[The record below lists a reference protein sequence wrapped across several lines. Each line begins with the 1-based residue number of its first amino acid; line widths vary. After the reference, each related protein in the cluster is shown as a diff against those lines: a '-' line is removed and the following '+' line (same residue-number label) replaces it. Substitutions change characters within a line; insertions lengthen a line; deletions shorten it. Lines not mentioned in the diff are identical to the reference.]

1 MSKFNEDNTVIDQ
14 VDPDDGPRLRR
25 RSLAIPVAIVIA
37 LTACSGLVHGM
48 LDGRWSSSEDLVA
61 RGNQLQNVP
70 ESCGNWVEV
79 EKSQLEDKSAEVLRV
94 YGSTVR
100 SYRHQSTGS
109 TVTVAVLFG
118 PRGPIAVH
126 TPEICYSSV
135 SKSQC
140 GERKTKELIHS
151 ENVDSCWSVQFK
163 ERHAVD
169 PDPTLD
175 VWYGWS
181 DGGNWVASKNPRFWM
196 TDNLYK
202 LQIAGPVGNED
213 FRPCEDFLSVFLPK
227 VNILMVQ

>member
-14 VDPDDGPRLRR
+14 VDPDDRPRLRR

-151 ENVDSCWSVQFK
+151 ENVDSFWSVQFK

-175 VWYGWS
+175 
-181 DGGNWVASKNPRFWM
+181 
-196 TDNLYK
+196 
-202 LQIAGPVGNED
+202 
-213 FRPCEDFLSVFLPK
+213 LSL
-227 VNILMVQ
+227 IHI